1 MTDDYKHKYEELMQ
15 RCEEFNIWF
24 EEHKKKMGVR
34 IIPTQPL
41 GPAKTMDIMWPDR
54 IPTTLPFPQHYY
66 DPWNDVCLTCR
77 LSMTN
82 KSNYVCNIPNCP
94 KNSTA
99 TSNTGE
105 NK

>member
-1 MTDDYKHKYEELMQ
+1 MNDDYKYKYEELMK

-24 EEHKKKMGVR
+24 EEHKKKMALR
-34 IIPTQPL
+34 IIPT
-41 GPAKTMDIMWPDR
+41 
-54 IPTTLPFPQHYY
+54 TTPFPQHYY
-66 DPWNDVCLTCR
+66 DPWNDVCPTCR

-94 KNSTA
+94 KNFTA